1 MLKNAKKLLSLLL
14 AFSLLITISISA
26 FAEVDTRVRTAVE
39 SLGLMVG
46 YEDGSFG
53 EDDELTRAQ
62 MCTIVA
68 RILQVEG
75 VGFGVSTF
83 TDVADDHWAKDSIA
97 ALASA
102 GIVNGMGDGTFM
114 PEKSVSYSEV
124 IKLLVAVLGYSDLAE
139 ESGGY
144 PNGYILQANRLRL
157 LKDVTVEDASI
168 SRGVVAQILYN
179 ALSVKPMSTTFMQ
192 NYPEATYTLEEIL
205 HNNRDLIQFQG
216 VLTET
221 SRSSLVAA
229 EPTLKDGL
237 VIVGGRKL
245 IESMPMEDYL
255 GQELIVYAYLD
266 EDLDKYVIK
275 NFFVSNDT
283 VVIDADAENVVW
295 NGDEAV
301 IYDDEGEELEEL
313 SLSGVV
319 KTIYNG
325 RLASVPA
332 NERGI
337 VYGSYRFVDPDDN
350 NVVDYLFID
359 EAQSFII
366 DKVNTKNNTVYFKD
380 RAMLNGRN
388 TIVLDKED
396 DKKDVALVD
405 ADGNEIAVSDLEENW
420 AITVFASKD
429 WKYVKAIVSE
439 ETVAGKVTE
448 ISADGIR
455 VDGESYEIAKK
466 PNGTDAFVPNLNEE
480 ATYILDCY
488 GKLVGNIG
496 AVKSSYLYAY
506 VINATHGSGLDN
518 GLSLQ
523 TVTGQA
529 PQKEVVV
536 KGDEEKISYYFQN
549 EAIKIYD
556 CAAKFNF
563 NGTRVDAS
571 GVSLDLVKNKLVA
584 FRLDSEGKI
593 RELYTAAVPGSIAA
607 TYAFNADII
616 AFGGE
621 QAVGRG
627 FATDENT
634 VFVCVPENM
643 SDTANFS
650 VQLKIADESAANKV
664 TGTVF
669 FPDFGY
675 EDPDAEP
682 VDILMIKAE
691 MNASVV
697 SPIPADGNL
706 CIVGEVLRSVDAEG
720 GQVYNIKM
728 LEGENET
735 EIATKIGSNAETV
748 ARGLRKGDLIRY
760 VKDGSGQA
768 TNIVKLVSVQGLD
781 RNYSSDVY
789 INSSVETAKY
799 GLAYH
804 SVPSVYDYK
813 TNQMVDR
820 LQLTFDVDGINKS
833 NVYRLFHEDMPTVYK
848 YDRRGGWISAGSID
862 DIRSYNQVGEDAD
875 GILAIIENND
885 VKAFVI
891 ITDY

>member
-14 AFSLLITISISA
+14 AFSLLFTLSISA

-53 EDDELTRAQ
+53 EEDELTRAQ

-68 RILQVEG
+68 RILQIEG
-75 VGFGVSTF
+75 VGFGPSVF
-83 TDVADDHWAKDSIA
+83 TDVADDHWAKDSIT

-102 GIVNGMGDGTFM
+102 GIVNGTGNGAFM
-114 PEKSVSYSEV
+114 PEKSLSYSEA
-124 IKLLVAVLGYSDLAE
+124 IKLLVSVLGYGDLAE
-139 ESGGY
+139 NAGGY
-144 PNGYILQANRLRL
+144 PNGYIQQASRLRL
-157 LKDVTVEDASI
+157 LKDITIQEASI
-168 SRGVVAQILYN
+168 SRGDVAQILYN
-179 ALSVKPMSTTFMQ
+179 ALSVKPLNTTFMQ

-205 HNNRDLIQFQG
+205 HDNKDLVRFTG

-221 SRSSLVAA
+221 SKSSLEAS
-229 EPTLKDGL
+229 EPTLKEGL
-237 VIVGGRKL
+237 VVVGGRKL
-245 IESMPMEDYL
+245 IESMPMEEYL
-255 GQELIVYAYLD
+255 GQELVVYAYLD
-266 EDLDKYVIK
+266 ENLDKYIIK
-275 NFFVSNDT
+275 NFFVTNNT
-283 VVIDADAENVVW
+283 VIVEADAENVAW
-295 NGDEAV
+295 NGDDAT
-301 IYDDEGEELEEL
+301 IYNDEGEELEEL
-313 SLSGVV
+313 SMSGTL
-319 KTIYNG
+319 KTVYNG
-325 RLASVPA
+325 RLATIPA
-332 NERGI
+332 GNREI
-337 VYGSYRFVDPDDN
+337 VYGSYRFVDCDDN
-350 NVVDYLFID
+350 SVVDYLFIN

-366 DKVNTKNNTVYFKD
+366 DKVKTNSNTVYFKD

-396 DKKDVALVD
+396 DKKTVSLVD
-405 ADGNEIAVSDLEENW
+405 AEGKEIAVSDLQQNW
-420 AITVFASKD
+420 AITVFASQD
-429 WKYVKAIVSE
+429 WKAVKAVVSD
-439 ETVAGKVTE
+439 ETVTGKVTE

-455 VDGESYEIAKK
+455 IDGESYEIAKK
-466 PNGTDAFVPNLNEE
+466 PDGTDTFVPNLNEE
-480 ATYILDCY
+480 ATYILDCF
-488 GKLVGNIG
+488 GKLVGNVG

-506 VINATHGSGLDN
+506 VINATHGTGLDT

-523 TVTGQA
+523 TVSGQT
-529 PQKEVVV
+529 PQKEVIV

-584 FRLDSEGKI
+584 MRLDGNGKI
-593 RELYTAAVPGSIAA
+593 KDLHTAAVPGDIAA

-634 VFVCVPENM
+634 VFVCVPENI
-643 SDTANFS
+643 SNTANFE

-691 MNASVV
+691 MNASAV
-697 SPIPADGNL
+697 SPISPDGNI
-706 CIVGEVLRSVDAEG
+706 CMVGEVLRTVDSEG

-728 LEGENET
+728 LDGENEVS
-735 EIATKIGSNAETV
+735 IITKIGSNAETV

-768 TNIVKLVSVQGLD
+768 TNILKLVSVQGLD

-789 INSSVETAKY
+789 INSSVESAKY

-848 YDRRGGWISAGSID
+848 YDRRGGWISAGSAD
-862 DIRSYNQVGEDAD
+862 DIRTYSQVGADAD

-885 VKAFVI
+885 IKAFVI